1 MKKLLSA
8 LCLLGLSTPAARA
21 VVILADNFNASNNTN
36 FDNSDQTNRRSGTLG
51 PEVQLRSSRVQQQ
64 ILGNQLQLNKPASG
78 GSGRIRFHNVADLS
92 VWHDFA
98 TGPAGASILSSGGFR
113 VQFDWTPVVNNNENW
128 VSYSVGIA
136 GQGVAEPSTRVNH
149 ADTDF
154 GILFRQ
160 SGGSQFFDNSVPTTG
175 GTFTATTS
183 TRHVVIDYFFNSFAD
198 GANFNVVASVDGSAP
213 VVNQTFQWAGNGGA
227 LYMELGSLENG
238 TLIDNFSISTVPEPS
253 ALAFTGLITAG
264 AALRRRRR

>member
-1 MKKLLSA
+1 MKNLLLA
-8 LCLLGLSTPAARA
+8 LCLVGMSSPAAQA
-21 VVILADNFNASNNTN
+21 VLILADNFNAPDNTN
-36 FDNSDQTNRRSGTLG
+36 FDNSDQTGRRSGTLG
-51 PEVQLRSSRVQQQ
+51 PDVQLRSSRIQQQ
-64 ILGNQLQLNKPASG
+64 IIGNQLQLNKPASG
-78 GSGRIRFHNVADLS
+78 SGRIRFHDTANLG

-98 TGPAGASILSSGGFR
+98 TGPSGAAILADGGFR

-136 GQGVAEPSTRVNH
+136 GQGVAEPGTRVNH

-183 TRHVVIDYFFNSFAD
+183 ARHVVIDYLFSSFAD
-198 GANFNVVASVDGSAP
+198 GANFTVTASVDGSAP
-213 VVNQTFQWAGNGGA
+213 VVNQTFQWAGNAGA

-238 TLIDNFSISTVPEPS
+238 TLIDNFSISTIPEPS
-253 ALAFTGLITAG
+253 ALAFAGLAAAG
-264 AALRRRRR
+264 GVLRRRRR